1 MRRFAL
7 CLLLLG
13 LLLAGCDNDSQL
25 ELTLPVN
32 EPTAQT
38 VGPWQRTE
46 ERTSC
51 TNANRLRNPYFG
63 DLHVHTRFSADAY
76 IFGTRGEPHDAYRF
90 AQGESITVSDDAE
103 QQTRQVRLDRSLDFA
118 AVTDHAEFF
127 GEVRLCDTPDSPLYN
142 DDMCESLRR
151 ADDPNGRFT
160 VTVAWLYPAG
170 IDNPP
175 PSHQFCFM
183 PGIDCDAGAI
193 SVWKEMQDEAEA
205 AYDRSEDCGF
215 TTFIGYEN
223 TASPLGRH
231 LHRNVIFRNHH
242 VPAFASSHLET
253 AAGGVPQGLWT
264 AVERD
269 CLNAGTDCDAM
280 IIPHNSNLSEGGQW
294 LDPSDATEAQRRQD
308 REPLVEIHQMKG
320 NSECRFDRLAALGLQ
335 TEDELCAFEQLRNA
349 HEGPDAL
356 PLPVDQYPSRNM
368 VRNTLK
374 DGVLLEESLGV
385 NPFQMGFVG
394 STDTHNATAGNVEE
408 VAWEGGQGNGDS
420 SAPRQIADDVRN
432 NPGGLAVVWAEEN
445 SRDAIFA
452 ALARRETYA
461 TTGIRPVVR
470 FFAGSLD
477 GLACDQPDI
486 VEAGYRGGT
495 PMGGEI
501 GPVRGDAS
509 PRFAVLAAKDPGTS
523 AIPGTDLQRVQ
534 IVKGWIDGSGATQE
548 RVFDVAGDAHNGA
561 GVDPNT
567 CDTVGSGARELCA
580 VWEDPEFDR
589 SQRAFYYVRL
599 LENPTC
605 RWSTR
610 VCKGAG
616 VDPFAAD
623 CAAQA
628 QRVGGAFANCCLS
641 SADDPT
647 VEPVIQE
654 RAWTSPIW
662 YRPEAVVRVT
672 GGIDFGSGTAS
683 DVLNIE
689 VHLGRLPER
698 FDVRADVITLR
709 INDSEEI
716 LALQLPPDTL
726 RPTNDARVFTV
737 EPGFI
742 DGIETLSLATDPNGE
757 AVLTLKTT
765 PRDLSRAD
773 NVDHIVTVTLQLGIS
788 RFTHSRT
795 WQASAGHLGP
805 GANEVE

>member
-1 MRRFAL
+1 MRKVTL
-7 CLLLLG
+7 CLLLIVS
-13 LLLAGCDNDSQL
+13 LLVGCEDGSDT
-25 ELTLPVN
+25 ELTPTVN
-32 EPTAQT
+32 EPTLA
-38 VGPWQRTE
+38 PWHRTE
-46 ERTSC
+46 SRTPC
-51 TNANRLRNPYFG
+51 TNFNPLRTPYFG

-76 IFGTRGEPHDAYRF
+76 IFGTRGGPRDAYRF

-103 QQTRQVRLDRSLDFA
+103 QQARQVHLDRPLDYA

-127 GEVRLCDTPDSPLYN
+127 GEVRLCDTPDSPLYH
-142 DDMCESLRR
+142 DDLCELLRQ
-151 ADDPNGRFT
+151 AEDPNDRFT
-160 VTVAWLYPAG
+160 VTVAWLFPAG

-175 PSHQFCFM
+175 SSHAFCFL
-183 PGIDCDAGAI
+183 PGIDCDAQAI

-223 TASPLGRH
+223 TASRLGRH

-253 AAGGVPQGLWT
+253 EAGGVPQGVWT

-269 CLNAGTDCDAM
+269 CLNAGTGCDAL

-294 LDPSDATEAQRRQD
+294 LDPADATEAQRRQD

-320 NSECRFDRLAALGLQ
+320 NSECRFDRLAGLGVQ
-335 TEDELCAFEQLRNA
+335 TEDELCAFEQLPTA
-349 HEGPDAL
+349 HQGPDATI
-356 PLPVDQYPSRNM
+356 LPVDQYPSRNL

-374 DGVLLEESLGV
+374 DGVLLEETLGV
-385 NPFQMGFVG
+385 NPFRMGFVG
-394 STDTHNATAGNVEE
+394 STDTHNATAGNVDE
-408 VAWEGGQGNGDS
+408 VTWEGAQGNGDA

-470 FFAGSLD
+470 FFAGTLD
-477 GLACDQPDI
+477 GLDCANADFA
-486 VEAGYRGGT
+486 EAGYRGGT

-509 PRFAVLAAKDPGTS
+509 PRFAVMAAKDPGTS
-523 AIPGTDLQRVQ
+523 AIAGTDLQRVQ
-534 IVKGWIDGSGATQE
+534 IVKGWVDANGATQE
-548 RVFDVAGDAHNGA
+548 RVFDVAGAAHNGA
-561 GVDPNT
+561 GVDPAT
-567 CDTVGSGARELCA
+567 CDAVGSGARELCA
-580 VWEDPEFDR
+580 VWQDPEFDR

-599 LENPTC
+599 LENPSC

-616 VDPFAAD
+616 VDPFAAN

-628 QRVGGAFANCCLS
+628 QQVGGAFANCCLS
-641 SADDPT
+641 ADDDPT
-647 VEPVIQE
+647 VTPIIQE

-662 YRPEAVVRVT
+662 YRPEAVARVT
-672 GGIDFGSGTAS
+672 GGIDFGSGAAN
-683 DVLNIE
+683 DVLDIA

-698 FDVRADVITLR
+698 FDVRTDAVTLR
-709 INDSEEI
+709 INDNDEI
-716 LALQLPPDTL
+716 LALELPPDTL
-726 RPTNDARVFTV
+726 RPSDDARVFAV
-737 EPGFI
+737 EPNSL
-742 DGIETLSLATDPNGE
+742 DGIESLSLMTDQDGE
-757 AVLTLKTT
+757 AVLALKTT

-773 NVDHIVTVTLQLGIS
+773 NVDHSVTVTLQLGIS
-788 RFTHSRT
+788 RFIHSRT
-795 WQASAGHLGP
+795 WLVSAGQLGP
-805 GANEVE
+805 PL